1 MERST
6 RERLL
11 KAATDV
17 FVERGYAAATVREI
31 CRRASANVAAV
42 NYHFGSKERL
52 YAFMLEEHLEDAY
65 GRYPL
70 DRGLPENPTP
80 EERLGVFIHNFL
92 RRVMAADTPQDVA
105 YGKLI
110 VKEIIDP
117 SPAFD
122 GIVQTY
128 MKPIREEID
137 IVVRSFLGPEAT
149 SAHVQMCSSGTVG
162 QILYWWQNRAIL
174 ERVYPELA
182 FDDAGIERIAASI
195 NMFCLEAIRGIKARL
210 AGGKA

>member
-70 DRGLPENPTP
+70 DKGLSENPTP
-80 EERLGVFIHNFL
+80 EERLSVFIHNFL
-92 RRVMAADTPQDVA
+92 RRVMAADTP
-105 YGKLI
+105 
-110 VKEIIDP
+110 
-117 SPAFD
+117 
-122 GIVQTY
+122 
-128 MKPIREEID
+128 
-137 IVVRSFLGPEAT
+137 
-149 SAHVQMCSSGTVG
+149 
-162 QILYWWQNRAIL
+162 
-174 ERVYPELA
+174 
-182 FDDAGIERIAASI
+182 
-195 NMFCLEAIRGIKARL
+195 
-210 AGGKA
+210 